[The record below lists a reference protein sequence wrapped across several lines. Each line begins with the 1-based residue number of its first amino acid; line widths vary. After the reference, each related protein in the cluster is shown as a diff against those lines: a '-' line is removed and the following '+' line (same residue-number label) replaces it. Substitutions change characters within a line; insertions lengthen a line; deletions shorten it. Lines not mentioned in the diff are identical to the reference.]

1 MKIHE
6 RIWSVSSVFGYIIP
20 VSDIIAAFTNF
31 ELFYIQYMRRFVIKL
46 IIYLSNY

>member
-6 RIWSVSSVFGYIIP
+6 RIWSVSSVL
-20 VSDIIAAFTNF
+20 SDIIAFTNF